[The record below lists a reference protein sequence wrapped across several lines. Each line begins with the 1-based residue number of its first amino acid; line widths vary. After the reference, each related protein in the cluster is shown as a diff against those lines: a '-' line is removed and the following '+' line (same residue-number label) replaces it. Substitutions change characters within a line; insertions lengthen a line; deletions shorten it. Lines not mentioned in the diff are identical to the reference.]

1 MFYLKIIRPL
11 NLLLIIVMLVIFK
24 YGFLGPLDVQV
35 AMGHIDFILLVIATV
50 CIAAGGNV
58 INDVYDVTIDTINKP
73 DKVIV
78 GKHISDK
85 NANTYYILL
94 TVLGVG
100 CGFLL
105 ANRLDNPSLSIVF
118 IGVSALL
125 YVYASYLKSL
135 LLIGN
140 IVVSALVA
148 LAGMLLILFDILP
161 AIDTDNM
168 DLQVKSA
175 SVLLQ
180 YAGFAFLINL
190 IRENV
195 KDIIDINGDKN
206 GNRLTLPI
214 AIGRK
219 RAVKVVF
226 ALGVL
231 SVVLVIYY
239 MYQVLYS
246 HQTIASYFLILILA
260 PLLFFCIKA
269 WSATHERD
277 FWLLS
282 ILLKGILF
290 LGICSILFYPEV
302 ILN

>member
-1 MFYLKIIRPL
+1 MFYLKLIRPL
-11 NLLLIIVMLVIFK
+11 NLLLIIVMLVVFK
-24 YGFLGPLDVQV
+24 YGFLAPLDVQV
-35 AMGHIDFILLVIATV
+35 ALGNLDFSLLVIATV

-58 INDVYDVTIDTINKP
+58 INDLFDVPIDTINKP
-73 DKVIV
+73 EKVII

-85 NANTYYILL
+85 QANIFFI
-94 TVLGVG
+94 VLNVIGVG

-105 ANRLDNPSLSIVF
+105 ANRLNNPSLAIIF

-125 YVYASYLKSL
+125 YIYASYLKSL
-135 LLIGN
+135 LFIGN
-140 IVVSALVA
+140 IVISFLVALVA
-148 LAGMLLILFDILP
+148 ILLIIFDILP

-168 DLQVKSA
+168 DMQVTSA
-175 SVLLQ
+175 GVLLQ
-180 YAGFAFLINL
+180 YAGFAFVINL
-190 IRENV
+190 IREIV
-195 KDIIDINGDKN
+195 KDIQDVNGDKN
-206 GNRLTLPI
+206 GGRGTLPI

-226 ALGVL
+226 ALGAL
-231 SVVLVIYY
+231 SVAGVIYY

-246 HQTIASYFLILILA
+246 HQTIATYFLILILA

-269 WSATHERD
+269 WNGTHDKD
-277 FWLLS
+277 FKLLS